1 MLIESKGGCSPT
13 NVHKTARSEDK
24 DPGNY
29 YSCSDIIN
37 LFQSTVEP
45 TQGAI
50 ALTLAR
56 MGLRV
61 FPCKIDKSPVTDYSL
76 GFTKGFIDAI
86 TDKNRIIRTWKIYR
100 DAAIGLAI
108 PPWMKV
114 FDLDVNKDQNKR
126 PILNE
131 EGLPDYEGL
140 RSFQK
145 LIFEL
150 GLDLNNPGGALD
162 TLMVTTQSGGLQIF
176 YRLPEGYCSFNRTG
190 ILPRMDVKGYGGYV
204 IMPNSSGLYGH
215 YKFKNLSHIRPIP
228 DALFD
233 WLFKSRGVSRKE
245 SKVTDFQEVNDSRV
259 TNFVHEI
266 LPSWNLALEKHMGN
280 EMRLAIA
287 GTLYHFGWPESKAQQ
302 VMKMI
307 IEGSTV
313 PGSSDKN
320 AVHYT
325 YANGR
330 AGKPVYG
337 FSHLKKLIAELEGNK
352 ND

>member
-1 MLIESKGGCSPT
+1 MNGQRGDGGSPQIAKSPEKKVT
-13 NVHKTARSEDK
+13 GNV
-24 DPGNY
+24 
-29 YSCSDIIN
+29 YSCSNIIN
-37 LFQSTVEP
+37 LFKYTPEP

-50 ALTLAR
+50 AYTLGK
-56 MGLRV
+56 MGLKV
-61 FPCKIDKSPVTDYSL
+61 FPCKMDKSPITDYSL
-76 GFTKGFIDAI
+76 GFTRGHIDAT
-86 TDKNRIIRTWKIYR
+86 TDKKRIVRTWKEYPT
-100 DAAIGLAI
+100 AAIGLAI
-108 PPWMKV
+108 PPWMEV

-131 EGLPDYEGL
+131 EGLPDYAGL
-140 RSFQK
+140 RSFQQ
-145 LIFEL
+145 LIFNL
-150 GLDLNNPGGALD
+150 NLDLNNPGGALD
-162 TLMVTTQSGGLQIF
+162 TLMVTTQSGGLQI
-176 YRLPEGYCSFNRTG
+176 YYMLPEGYCSFNRTG

-204 IMPNSSGLYGH
+204 IMPNSWGLYGQ
-215 YKFKNLSHIRPIP
+215 YKIKNLTHIRQIP
-228 DALFD
+228 DALLT

-245 SKVTDFQEVNDSRV
+245 STVMDFQEVNDSRL
-259 TNFVHEI
+259 TDFVHEI

-287 GTLYHFGWPESKAQQ
+287 GTLFHYGWPESKAQQ
-302 VMKMI
+302 VLKMI

-313 PGSSDKN
+313 PGASDKN

-352 ND
+352 DD